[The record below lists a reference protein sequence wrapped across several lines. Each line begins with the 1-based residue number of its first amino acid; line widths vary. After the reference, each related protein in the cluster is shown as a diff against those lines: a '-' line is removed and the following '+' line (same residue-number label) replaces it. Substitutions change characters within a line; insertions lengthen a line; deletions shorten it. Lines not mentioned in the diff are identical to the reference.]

1 MNEKLLIS
9 QDLSCLGQVSLSV
22 ALPILGACGYQP
34 NVLPTAIL
42 STHTGGFGDNT
53 FLNLNSEMNKII
65 AHWQEQNIYFENLYL
80 GYLGKGAIDFWMQH
94 ISTFKNSRVL
104 FDPAMADEGK
114 LYRGLDADYVTKM
127 RILANFA
134 TILTPNLTEACLL
147 LNKKYRNFSINEIE
161 ELALELKKKFDLNE
175 VLITGIPMQDKIKIV
190 GVSSNDKTF
199 VIENDRVERSFFGTG
214 DMFAS
219 SLLAAILAGYSLKES
234 SQVAATFVKMAI
246 KATDLTQDKRLG
258 PNYAGAL
265 SWLMKKVEEK
275 KG

>member
-34 NVLPTAIL
+34 DILPTAIL

-53 FLNLNSEMNKII
+53 FFNLDSEMSKIVT
-65 AHWQEQNIYFENLYL
+65 HWQEQNIYFENLYL
-80 GYLGKGAIDFWMQH
+80 GYLGKGAIDFWLQH
-94 ISTFKNSRVL
+94 ISDFKDSKVL
-104 FDPAMADEGK
+104 FDPAMADSGK
-114 LYRGLDADYVTKM
+114 LYRGLDADYVAKM
-127 RILANFA
+127 RLLANFA

-147 LNKKYRNFSINEIE
+147 LDRKYRNFSINEIK
-161 ELALELKKKFDLNE
+161 ELSLELKKKFDLNE
-175 VLITGIPMQDKIKIV
+175 VLITGISMQDKIKIV
-190 GVSSNDKTF
+190 GVSSSDKTF

-265 SWLMKKVEEK
+265 SWLMKKVKEK
-275 KG
+275 KV